1 MVKDI
6 VLETIL
12 GAVAYLNTTK
22 VSPQKFVKL
31 VSSPGGT
38 TEAGIKLLKN
48 KRFTNIIVQCLD
60 SASKK
65 SVKISDKLIMNKN

>member
-1 MVKDI
+1 MVREI
-6 VLETIL
+6 IFETIL
-12 GAVAYLNTTK
+12 GAVTYLNTTK

-65 SVKISDKLIMNKN
+65 SAKISDKLIMNKN